1 MKYEVPVLN
10 ISRFSVENVVTTSTG
25 DLNGLNASTAASI
38 QDAITNG
45 AITGTSTNTKF
56 VKTTMADWVK

>member
-10 ISRFSVENVVTTSTG
+10 ISRFSVENVVTTSSGNTNA
-25 DLNGLNASTAASI
+25 LNNTTADSI
-38 QDAITNG
+38 QNAINSG
-45 AITGTSTNTKF
+45 AITGATNTKF

>member
-38 QDAITNG
+38 QDAIANN
-45 AITGTSTNTKF
+45 AITGATNTKF

>member
-25 DLNGLNASTAASI
+25 DLNGLNASTATSI
-38 QDAITNG
+38 QNAINNG
-45 AITGTSTNTKF
+45 DITGATNTKF
-56 VKTTMADWVK
+56 VKTTMAHWVK

>member
-10 ISRFSVENVVTTSTG
+10 ISRFSVENVVTTSSG
-25 DLNGLNASTAASI
+25 DANALNSSTYDSI
-38 QDAITNG
+38 NSAITNG
-45 AITGTSTNTKF
+45 AITGATNTKF

>member
-45 AITGTSTNTKF
+45 AITGATNTKF